1 MNKILYCPWCEKY
14 VKGVWYSCPF
24 CSAQTIYIKAWD
36 KKSDEEKKEWLKK
49 FPKVDTPR
57 PIKDKSLLREAEKFD
72 KQARAELAQEEAR
85 KQYIPR
91 CPTCGCPDV
100 ERVGF
105 GEKIVDT
112 AVWGFLARKPKC
124 QFRCKNC
131 GYEW

>member
-1 MNKILYCPWCEKY
+1 MKKIGYCHWCNKYADLNY
-14 VKGVWYSCPF
+14 GFCPF
-24 CSAQTIYIKAWD
+24 CSSQLISISAWNKMTNKERED
-36 KKSDEEKKEWLKK
+36 WLNRNPRHNPPKKMWGVNLDS
-49 FPKVDTPR
+49 
-57 PIKDKSLLREAEKFD
+57 AEKEN